1 MSMTELQSDVEENG
15 GLSAQEQAQFDAMRT
30 GSDMPADP
38 PTKIDSVL
46 PDPTL
51 KPDKVDPP
59 DPVDHDPDVET
70 IKDAA
75 GKDVL
80 DATTGKPQKRVSF
93 HKYQR
98 TEKLLKEAE
107 ERARISAEK
116 EARIDERL
124 KIINEALATPGPDEQ
139 QQQRDEDPEPDPE
152 TQIFEHNKWLRR
164 QLAKTNDRLNSFQEQ
179 QTTHAQE
186 VELHNTYMSSAAQ
199 FASTEPAFA
208 AAYVYLIKQRE
219 GELIEAGV
227 KDKKLRDAQIVRE
240 ERGLVKGA
248 IDDSANPAQRI
259 FNIAVMRGFNK
270 EAALAEMAKKANG
283 SAAPAAAAASAPAAD
298 ARRLDAPGAVAAS
311 AAAAKPDVKAEIEA
325 IKAGTAASMTLSGSG
340 GSAPSQ
346 LTPQILADMP
356 QEEFDEMVAKLSKK
370 QLRELL
376 GD

>member
-1 MSMTELQSDVEENG
+1 MSMTELQSDVEEG
-15 GLSAQEQAQFDAMRT
+15 SGLTAQEQAQFDAMRT

-38 PTKIDSVL
+38 PAHVDPVL
-46 PDPTL
+46 PDPSA

-59 DPVDHDPDVET
+59 EDHDPDVET
-70 IKDAA
+70 IKDAT

-93 HKYQR
+93 HKFQR

-107 ERARISAEK
+107 ERARISEEK
-116 EARIDERL
+116 QARIDERL
-124 KIINEALATPGPDEQ
+124 KIINEALATPGPDQQQEQ
-139 QQQRDEDPEPDPE
+139 QAEEDPEPDPE

-164 QLAKTNDRLNSFQEQ
+164 QLTKTNDRLNSFQDQ
-179 QTTHAQE
+179 QSTREQE
-186 VELHNTYMSSAAQ
+186 VEINNIYRSSAAQ

-270 EAALAEMAKKANG
+270 EAALAEMAKQKGANG
-283 SAAPAAAAASAPAAD
+283 AAPAAAAPAAD
-298 ARRLDAPGAVAAS
+298 ARRLDAP
-311 AAAAKPDVKAEIEA
+311 AAAAAAAAPAPAKPDVKAEIEA
-325 IKAGTAASMTLSGSG
+325 IKAGSAAAMTLSGSG
-340 GSAPSQ
+340 GAAPSQ